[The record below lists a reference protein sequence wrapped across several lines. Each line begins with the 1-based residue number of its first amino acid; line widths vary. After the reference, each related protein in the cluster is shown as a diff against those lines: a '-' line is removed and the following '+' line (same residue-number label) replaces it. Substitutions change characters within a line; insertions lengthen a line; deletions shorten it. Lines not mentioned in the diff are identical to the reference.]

1 MSHEM
6 AMLETEESMEKAV
19 SHLSKSFRSIR
30 TGRATPA
37 LVENIKVQAYGSEM
51 PLKQCGN
58 ISVPEARQLVIK
70 PFDVSIISSIEKAIQ
85 ASDLGVTPQGDGK
98 IIRLQFPPLTEDRR
112 KQLATQVK
120 NQGEDSKVS
129 IRNARRDGNKE
140 LDKLQKDK
148 LITEDDLKKLK
159 DDIND
164 LTKKYEKKVDDE
176 VQKKTD
182 EIMEI

>member
-6 AMLETEESMEKAV
+6 AMLEVEEAMEKAV
-19 SHLSKSFRSIR
+19 AHLSKSFRTIR

-37 LVENIKVQAYGSEM
+37 LVENLKVEAYGTEM

-58 ISVPEARQLVIK
+58 ISVPEARMLVIK
-70 PFDVSIISSIEKAIQ
+70 PFDVSVIGNIEKAIQ
-85 ASDLGVTPQGDGK
+85 SSDLGVTPQGDGK
-98 IIRLQFPPLTEDRR
+98 IIRLQFPPLNEDRR

-120 NQGEDSKVS
+120 NQGEDAKVT

-140 LDKLQKDK
+140 LEKLQKDK
-148 LITEDDLKKLK
+148 AITEDDLKKLK
-159 DDIND
+159 EEIND
-164 LTKKYEKKVDDE
+164 LTKKYESKVDEE
-176 VQKKTD
+176 VGKKNE